1 MSVSN
6 QTNRSSAAL
15 AGVNLTLEPVEAI
28 CFSGLAKRFTEVFE
42 AKTAWSTS
50 TDKTK
55 LLQKLFGTEASEA
68 SELNI
73 TYPYIFLTLGN
84 VSVSETRGNL
94 KYLNLY
100 GQQTVV
106 VSDDQKRSFRV
117 KLIPTDFQVAI
128 EFVTNSQR
136 EVRKFVNSWLFARQ
150 SGWLNFNVQYGHG
163 LDFSIRSELESS
175 VQIPVREADLANV
188 QEYLLTATLTLQAFS
203 SYPVLQEQQIAD
215 TIVQNSVL
223 SAVETKGGV
232 NALTG
237 ADVSTWAF

>member
-1 MSVSN
+1 
-6 QTNRSSAAL
+6 
-15 AGVNLTLEPVEAI
+15 
-28 CFSGLAKRFTEVFE
+28 
-42 AKTAWSTS
+42 
-50 TDKTK
+50 
-55 LLQKLFGTEASEA
+55 
-68 SELNI
+68 
-73 TYPYIFLTLGN
+73 
-84 VSVSETRGNL
+84 
-94 KYLNLY
+94 
-100 GQQTVV
+100 VV